1 MAMATSFRKLF
12 IFVVLICMLFMLLP
26 VYSAQATPVAVLPA
40 RVEFNEEEPCTSSQV
55 VLIIDQSQSMD
66 LRNDPNQL
74 RYYIPMYVADILARN
89 YINARMTANRL
100 DRPMTVQMAVVQFA
114 TNATIGL
121 DWTTISPVDY
131 AAWQVQKTQVLEQ
144 GLLTADDYLS
154 LYQLIGNGTN
164 MQAAFNKVAEL
175 IDRADPQMNGCPK
188 RTYLMLTDG
197 NPDSNGDPIKEPLL
211 GEYMDDVASLVD
223 GQLLGDGSALYVTA
237 INDSSDNYWR
247 DTEKYW
253 VDITHGGEHTE
264 LDEPERAAKVST
276 RAEIGLRMSNIVN
289 YRLDRGVV
297 NAQVGPNVV
306 PPYLERVIFTFFKPD
321 RDNVIELTDPNG
333 KVLTAGPDV
342 IVTGADEGIQT
353 IELIRPQPGIY
364 QLATTASSGDY
375 YITKDMIFIKTAMQS
390 DMSGLYQFGCF
401 PIEINLVDSENQPIP
416 RYDDPRYA
424 LKVEAI
430 ITSAASG
437 ESMTL
442 PLAYDTATGKIT
454 GIFTP
459 VYTGDNQLSITA
471 VAMDDY
477 QEKWMVLKPPFADF
491 DLYIDRLAIS
501 TGEAENGEN
510 NACTPAQYS
519 PINIPIQFNV
529 AGSGLPARL
538 CVKPEID
545 VMGEAFESLQVSSP
559 GTDGVYS
566 LSGLAKNSG
575 EQSLLITA
583 VGANPASGQVVDIA
597 TASTSVTLQ
606 PGHQYDLGIIDIGA
620 RTSGLLDWLN
630 RQMTKINGDLE
641 PDARVIGRRMFFNH
655 PQVMLQASLMEGNT
669 PVQSSELLP
678 VAQLVPRLGE
688 AVQADTW
695 QYKDG
700 VWGAA
705 FQSVPL
711 GQYELQLAYPTAP
724 CGAHIQVN
732 QTMQIIRVVV
742 DLGEW
747 IVWLVLGLLA
757 LAALVLA
764 IRWLLCHFWNSA
776 SGWIGVLDDN
786 NHTVWKFTLEGSS
799 CWNLEKPAIVKCS
812 IVRIKICGVFHR
824 RGHYRLRIYCLDPNT
839 NREKPVFDDI
849 VNIKELNTRVGGYR
863 IKWVQDLNQLPF

>member
-1 MAMATSFRKLF
+1 MAMATSLRKIF
-12 IFVVLICMLFMLLP
+12 ILVVLTCMLVTLLP
-26 VYSAQATPVAVLPA
+26 ASFAQATPVTALLA
-40 RVEFNEEEPCTSSQV
+40 RADADEEEPCTSSQV

-66 LRNDPNQL
+66 LRNDPNDL
-74 RYYIPMYVADILARN
+74 RFYIPMYVADILARN

-131 AAWQVQKTQVLEQ
+131 AAWQVQKDQISAQ

-154 LYQLIGNGTN
+154 MVPLIGNGTN
-164 MQAAFNKVAEL
+164 MQAAFKKVAEL
-175 IDRADPQMNGCPK
+175 IDRADPQLDGCPR

-197 NPDSNGDPIKEPLL
+197 NPDSNGEPIKEPLL

-223 GQLLGDGSALYVTA
+223 GQLLGDGNSLYVTA

-253 VDITHGGEHTE
+253 LGITHEGDRTE

-321 RDNVIELTDPNG
+321 RDNVIELTDPQG
-333 KVLTAGPDV
+333 KVLSAGPDV
-342 IVTGADEGIQT
+342 VVTGADEGIQT
-353 IELIRPQPGIY
+353 IELIRPEPGIY

-375 YITKDMIFIKTAMQS
+375 YITKDMIFIKTSMQS

-424 LKVEAI
+424 LKVEAT
-430 ITSAASG
+430 ITSAANG
-437 ESMTL
+437 ESMAL
-442 PLAYDTATGKIT
+442 PLAYDTATGRIT

-459 VYTGDNQLSITA
+459 VYSGDNQISITA

-477 QEKWMVLKPPFADF
+477 QEKWIVLKPPFADF

-501 TGEAENGEN
+501 TGEAENSEN
-510 NACTPAQYS
+510 NACSPAQYS
-519 PINIPIQFNV
+519 PINMPVQFNV
-529 AGSGLPARL
+529 AGSGVPASL
-538 CVKPEID
+538 CVKPEIE
-545 VMGEAFESLQVSSP
+545 VKGEAFESMQVSGP
-559 GTDGVYS
+559 DANGLYS

-597 TASTSVTLQ
+597 TASTRVTLQ
-606 PGHQYDLGIIDIGA
+606 PGHQYDLGILDMGA
-620 RTSGLLDWLN
+620 RASGLLDWLN
-630 RQMTKINGDLE
+630 QQVAKINGDPE
-641 PDARVIGRRMFFNH
+641 PDARVIGRQLFFTR
-655 PQVMLQASLMEGNT
+655 PQVTLQVSLMEGNT
-669 PVQSSELLP
+669 PVQSSDLLP
-678 VAQLVPRLGE
+678 VAQLVPQQGE
-688 AVQADTW
+688 AVQADDW
-695 QYKDG
+695 QYRDG
-700 VWGAA
+700 VWSAA
-705 FQSVPL
+705 FQPVPL
-711 GQYELQLAYPTAP
+711 GRYDLQLTYSAAP

-732 QTMQIIRVVV
+732 QTLHTIRVVA

-747 IVWLVLGLLA
+747 IVWLVLSLLA
-757 LAALVLA
+757 LAALLLV
-764 IRWLLCHFWNSA
+764 IRWLLCRFWNPA
-776 SGWIGVLDDN
+776 GGWIGVLDND
-786 NHTVWKFTLEGSS
+786 NHTVWKFTLEGSA
-799 CWNLEKPAIVKCS
+799 CWNLEKPAVVNCS
-812 IVRIKICGVFHR
+812 IVRINICGVFHK
-824 RGHYRLRIYCLDPNT
+824 RGYYRLRIYCLDPNT

-849 VNIKELNTRVGGYR
+849 VNLKELNTRLGGYR